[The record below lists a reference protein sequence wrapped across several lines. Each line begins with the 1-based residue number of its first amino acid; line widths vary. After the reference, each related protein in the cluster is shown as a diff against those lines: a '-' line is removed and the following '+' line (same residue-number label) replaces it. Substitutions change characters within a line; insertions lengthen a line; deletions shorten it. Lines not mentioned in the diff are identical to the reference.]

1 MPLARS
7 FLPFFPDEN
16 EDYSGESTSQ
26 KDKAP
31 VNISK
36 PYISFRV
43 IRLGNRHENPLTVN
57 YGPRLMRIVEGEK

>member
-1 MPLARS
+1 M
-7 FLPFFPDEN
+7 
-16 EDYSGESTSQ
+16 
-26 KDKAP
+26 
-31 VNISK
+31 NISK